1 MALININ
8 EELATGYD
16 VSKNTHSKL
25 VFYMLILTI
34 TIVIDISVVK
44 IYDLIDK
51 YFLSADYKILLF
63 SINSAVSLFL
73 QFMAL
78 RYLNNLLRHDET
90 VLKLATRKFYS
101 ITFFSLVSSGI
112 LIGILIYQQIF
123 NHQYDVFFIILIV
136 LINYGIAS
144 IMLIILTILF
154 IKWYRQNHSF
164 VVLLFLFS
172 LLLITSN
179 LIFTAVITSLKV
191 NDRPHQ
197 IREFVGGSIYISTG
211 KYFILDDINNIFT
224 FLAFAVTWVTTSIL
238 IAHYRNKLLKTFVYL
253 LILSLPFIYF
263 LINYLYR
270 YIFGDLLN
278 YYLTIDPITISIIL
292 TAFLSLSKPIGGLTF
307 AIAFWKI
314 ARITK
319 YHKNLNIYLIVAGW
333 GLLLIFGTNQ
343 GATQT
348 LTPYPPFGLVTI
360 TILVLASYFIL
371 IGIYNSATL
380 VSTSRDLRD
389 LIIKHTEQSN
399 LLDLIGKAEL
409 EMELHKTIKKIVSDK
424 DELGDTSGRTIDV
437 DENELKK
444 YLDSVIREVKK
455 GDDKQTAANI

>member
-1 MALININ
+1 
-8 EELATGYD
+8 
-16 VSKNTHSKL
+16 
-25 VFYMLILTI
+25 MLILTS
-34 TIVIDISVVK
+34 TIIIDISIVK

-51 YFLSADYKILLF
+51 YFLSVDYKILLF
-63 SINSAVSLFL
+63 SINSAVSLFI

-78 RYLNNLLRHDET
+78 SYLNNLFQHDKT

-101 ITFFSLVSSGI
+101 ITFFSLISSGI

-123 NHQYDVFFIILIV
+123 NHEYDVFFIILIV
-136 LINYGIAS
+136 VINYGVAS

-154 IKWYRQNHSF
+154 IRWYRQNRSF

-197 IREFVGGSIYISTG
+197 LREFVGGSIYISTG
-211 KYFILDDINNIFT
+211 KYFILDNINNIFS

-319 YHKNLNIYLIVAGW
+319 YQKNLNIYLIVAGW

-348 LTPYPPFGLVTI
+348 LAPYPPFGLATI

-380 VSTSRDLRD
+380 VSTSRNLRD
-389 LIIKHTEQSN
+389 LITRHTEQSN

-409 EMELHKTIKKIVSDK
+409 EMELHKTVKKIVLDK
-424 DELGDTSGRTIDV
+424 DEFGDTLGRRIDV

-444 YLDSVIREVKK
+444 YLDSVLREVKNT
-455 GDDKQTAANI
+455 GEQGPDKI